1 MAGESAGIVG
11 DVKGLAATGLRAVR
25 TRLELLAI
33 EISEEK
39 AWMVR
44 LLAVAVTG
52 LYLVSFG
59 LLLAVFAL
67 VLWAPEENRP
77 TILACC
83 AVVFLLLGGA
93 GIAYVASASR
103 GRNSLFHDTVA
114 VLKGDERALSQGL
127 KGTGD

>member
-1 MAGESAGIVG
+1 MAGEANGIVG
-11 DVKGLAATGLRAVR
+11 DVRGLAATGLRAIR

-39 AWMVR
+39 AWAVR

-67 VLWAPEENRP
+67 VLWASEENRP
-77 TILACC
+77 AILACC
-83 AVVFLLLGGA
+83 AVAFLVVGGA
-93 GIAYVASASR
+93 GIGWVASASR
-103 GRNSLFHDTVA
+103 RRNSLFHDTVA
-114 VLKGDERALSQGL
+114 VLKGD
-127 KGTGD
+127 